1 MGKPKLNI
9 PMCAALVLLLLTII
23 SIHLTSGLY
32 ARYTATG
39 TASDSARVAKFDV
52 KADVQPATDEDG
64 NKMEDRFV
72 LTVTNNSEVAV
83 KYNVV
88 IGFTDP
94 MSIAISIAMD
104 DDPAQTPAENE
115 SSVTFTNENWT
126 LAPGSASSPH
136 TLQFAVTDW
145 TDITKSVSGAPTAEM
160 SLNFTVSVT
169 AEQID

>member
-1 MGKPKLNI
+1 MGKTKLNI
-9 PMCAALVLLLLTII
+9 PMCAALVLLLLTMI

-52 KADVQPATDEDG
+52 KADVQPEKDEHG
-64 NKMEDRFV
+64 NDIEGRFT

-88 IGFTDP
+88 IGFTGP
-94 MSIAISIAMD
+94 MSIAMD
-104 DDPAQTPAENE
+104 DGSAKKPAENE